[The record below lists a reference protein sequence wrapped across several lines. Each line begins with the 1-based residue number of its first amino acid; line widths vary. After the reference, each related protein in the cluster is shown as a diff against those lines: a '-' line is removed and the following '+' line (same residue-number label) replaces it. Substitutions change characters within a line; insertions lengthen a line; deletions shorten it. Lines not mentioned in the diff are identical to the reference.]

1 MIFQKLIQK
10 FSTLPD
16 KSSLQNH
23 SSSPLFLSLSPNPK
37 FSPLRIQFHTRKRNQ
52 RITPANFFP
61 QRVSIRERFESA
73 PYKIPSGQ
81 LRSPSEIRNDPPSKN
96 PPHFITVVHL
106 PRPSPTFSSGGGEEG
121 FRGGGWRF
129 FTAPPPIITSSTRG
143 VEFPLT
149 VAERKTESCKS
160 FRIHFHSATRAL
172 EGFTQFLPNYPCQPG
187 HAHNCPLGL
196 INSSAGLHPPFEPL
210 VGPLSLSFCFYL
222 PTDRPSPSSI
232 PFHRSIEL

>member
-106 PRPSPTFSSGGGEEG
+106 PNFLFWRRRRRFSRRRLEIFHRPPSHYNIVNEGSRVSFNGGREKNRELQK
-121 FRGGGWRF
+121 FPH
-129 FTAPPPIITSSTRG
+129 T
-143 VEFPLT
+143 FPLGD
-149 VAERKTESCKS
+149 AC
-160 FRIHFHSATRAL
+160 TRRVYPI
-172 EGFTQFLPNYPCQPG
+172 FTQLPVP
-187 HAHNCPLGL
+187 AR
-196 INSSAGLHPPFEPL
+196 A
-210 VGPLSLSFCFYL
+210 
-222 PTDRPSPSSI
+222 RA
-232 PFHRSIEL
+232 

>member
-10 FSTLPD
+10 FSILPD

-23 SSSPLFLSLSPNPK
+23 SSSPLFLSLSLP
-37 FSPLRIQFHTRKRNQ
+37 IQSSHRFEYNF
-52 RITPANFFP
+52 TPE
-61 QRVSIRERFESA
+61 REIKESRQPISFLKEFRSESESA

-129 FTAPPPIITSSTRG
+129 FTAPL
-143 VEFPLT
+143 PL
-149 VAERKTESCKS
+149 
-160 FRIHFHSATRAL
+160 
-172 EGFTQFLPNYPCQPG
+172 
-187 HAHNCPLGL
+187 
-196 INSSAGLHPPFEPL
+196 
-210 VGPLSLSFCFYL
+210 
-222 PTDRPSPSSI
+222 
-232 PFHRSIEL
+232 

>member
-23 SSSPLFLSLSPNPK
+23 SSFPLFLSLSPNPK

-121 FRGGGWRF
+121 FWGRGWRF
-129 FTAPPPIITSSTRG
+129 FTAPPSHYNIVNEGSRVSFNGGREKNRELQKFPHT
-143 VEFPLT
+143 FPLGD
-149 VAERKTESCKS
+149 AC
-160 FRIHFHSATRAL
+160 TRRVYPI
-172 EGFTQFLPNYPCQPG
+172 FTQLPVP
-187 HAHNCPLGL
+187 AR
-196 INSSAGLHPPFEPL
+196 A
-210 VGPLSLSFCFYL
+210 
-222 PTDRPSPSSI
+222 RA
-232 PFHRSIEL
+232 